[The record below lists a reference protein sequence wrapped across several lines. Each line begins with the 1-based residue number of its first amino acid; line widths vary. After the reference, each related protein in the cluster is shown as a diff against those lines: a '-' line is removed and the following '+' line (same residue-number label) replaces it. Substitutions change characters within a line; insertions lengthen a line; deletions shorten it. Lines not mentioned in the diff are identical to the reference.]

1 MKPHKFYLVL
11 SVLVFSSILFSA
23 CGAPQTVEMPADG
36 ECPPG
41 YQLVYPPAGISWG
54 AYCQLNDSSP
64 PETLDLPADG
74 ECPPGYHP
82 EYPPAGVSWGA
93 YCQLNSTPETVDL
106 PADGECP
113 PGYHLMYALA
123 GEGWGSYCQLNDS
136 PPPETV
142 DLPADGECPPG
153 YHPEYPPAGISWG
166 TYCQLNDSS
175 PPETVDLPA
184 DGDCPPGYHPEY
196 PPAGVSWGAY
206 CQLNP
211 KPAPRADN
219 SSNLAIFLPTLT
231 PIPPAQASNSGMPD
245 LKPAIEVVQYC
256 ANKGANLGGANISYP
271 HDSSLHI
278 EDWFS
283 QSLGDVKCADDI
295 SNPRTC
301 WGPESATFEA
311 MLCNTDMVQNQD
323 YACETLPVTLGAC
336 AQKREQDNQ
345 SEPVPTPC
353 GHC

>member
-1 MKPHKFYLVL
+1 MKPHKFYWVL

-23 CGAPQTVEMPADG
+23 CGSPQTIDLPADG

-54 AYCQLNDSSP
+54 PYCQLNDSSP
-64 PETLDLPADG
+64 PEAVDLPADG
-74 ECPPGYHP
+74 ECPPGYHT

-113 PGYHLMYALA
+113 PGYHQVFALA

-136 PPPETV
+136 SPPEAV

-153 YHPEYPPAGISWG
+153 YH
-166 TYCQLNDSS
+166 T
-175 PPETVDLPA
+175 
-184 DGDCPPGYHPEY
+184 EY

-206 CQLNP
+206 CQLDP
-211 KPAPRADN
+211 KPLPRADASHN
-219 SSNLAIFLPTLT
+219 PAFFLPTHT

-256 ANKGANLGGANISYP
+256 ANQGANLGGANISYP
-271 HDSSLHI
+271 LDHTLHI

-283 QSLGDVKCADDI
+283 QSPGDVKCADDI
-295 SNPRTC
+295 SNPRSC
-301 WGPESATFEA
+301 WGPESATFET

-323 YACETLPVTLGAC
+323 YACKTLPVTLGAC
-336 AQKREQDNQ
+336 AQKREQDDQ
-345 SEPVPTPC
+345 SEPVPPAC
-353 GHC
+353 VHC